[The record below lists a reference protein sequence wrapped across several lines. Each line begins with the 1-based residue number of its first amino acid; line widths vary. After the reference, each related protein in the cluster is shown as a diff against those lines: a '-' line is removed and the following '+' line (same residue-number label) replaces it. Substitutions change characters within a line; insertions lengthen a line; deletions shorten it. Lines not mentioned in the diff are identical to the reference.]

1 MTERK
6 IHITEF
12 DNKRLRDLLT
22 EARYSE
28 YRGSEYLDDLE
39 QELDRAMI
47 VDPKKVP
54 PDLVTM
60 NSQVRL
66 EDLDTGEEMVYTL
79 VFPEDA
85 DHTHNKISILAPI
98 GTAMLG
104 YRVGD
109 IFEWKVPEGLSKMK
123 IKEILYQPESSGD
136 YHL

>member
-1 MTERK
+1 MIERV
-6 IHITEF
+6 IHISAY
-12 DNKRLRDLLT
+12 DNQRLRDLLG
-22 EARYSE
+22 EARYSG
-28 YRGSEYLDDLE
+28 YRGSEYLVDLE
-39 QELDRAMI
+39 QELDRAKI

-60 NSQVRL
+60 NSEVRL
-66 EDLDTGEEMVYTL
+66 EDLETGEEMVYKL

-85 DHTHNKISILAPI
+85 DLSENKISILAPI

-109 IFEWKVPEGLSKMK
+109 TFEWKVPDGISKLK
-123 IKEILYQPESSGD
+123 IKEIIYQPEASGD

>member
-66 EDLDTGEEMVYTL
+66 EDLETGEDMVYTL

-109 IFEWKVPEGLSKMK
+109 IFEWKVPEGLSRMK

>member
-12 DNKRLRDLLT
+12 DNKRLRDLLG

-28 YRGSEYLDDLE
+28 YRGSEYLDDLK
-39 QELDRAMI
+39 QELDRAMV

-66 EDLDTGEEMVYTL
+66 EDLETGEEMVYTL

>member
-6 IHITEF
+6 IHISDS
-12 DNKRLRDLLT
+12 DNKRLRDLLA

-54 PDLVTM
+54 PNLVTM

-66 EDLDTGEEMVYTL
+66 EDLETGEEMVYTL
-79 VFPEDA
+79 VYPEDA
-85 DHTHNKISILAPI
+85 DYTHNKISILAPI

-109 IFEWKVPEGLSKMK
+109 IFEWKVPDGLSKMK

-136 YHL
+136 FHL

>member
-1 MTERK
+1 MSERK
-6 IHITEF
+6 IHISDS
-12 DNKRLRDLLT
+12 DNKRLRDLLA

-54 PDLVTM
+54 PNLVTM

-66 EDLDTGEEMVYTL
+66 EDLETGEEMVYTL
-79 VFPEDA
+79 VYPEDA
-85 DHTHNKISILAPI
+85 DYTHNKISILAPI

-109 IFEWKVPEGLSKMK
+109 IFEWKVPDGLSKMK

-136 YHL
+136 FHL

>member
-22 EARYSE
+22 EASYSE

-66 EDLDTGEEMVYTL
+66 EDLETGEEMVYTL

-85 DHTHNKISILAPI
+85 DHTQNKISILAPI

>member
-12 DNKRLRDLLT
+12 DNKRLRDLLG

-39 QELDRAMI
+39 QELDRAII

-66 EDLDTGEEMVYTL
+66 EDLETGEEMVYTL
-79 VFPEDA
+79 VYPEDA
-85 DHTHNKISILAPI
+85 DYTHNKISILAPI

>member
-1 MTERK
+1 MSERK
-6 IHITEF
+6 IHISDS
-12 DNKRLRDLLT
+12 DNKRLRDLLA

-54 PDLVTM
+54 PNLVTM

-66 EDLDTGEEMVYTL
+66 EDLETGEEMVYTL
-79 VFPEDA
+79 VYPEDA
-85 DHTHNKISILAPI
+85 DYTHNKISILAPI

-109 IFEWKVPEGLSKMK
+109 IFEWKVPDGISKIK

>member
-12 DNKRLRDLLT
+12 DNKRLRDLLG

-28 YRGSEYLDDLE
+28 YRGSEYLDDLK

-66 EDLDTGEEMVYTL
+66 EDLETGEEMVYTL

-109 IFEWKVPEGLSKMK
+109 IFEWKVPDGVSKMK

>member
-6 IHITEF
+6 IHISDS
-12 DNKRLRDLLT
+12 DNKRLRDLLA
-22 EARYSE
+22 EAKYSE

-66 EDLDTGEEMVYTL
+66 EDLETGEEMVYTL
-79 VFPEDA
+79 VYPEDA
-85 DHTHNKISILAPI
+85 DYTHNKISILAPI